1 MNENG
6 AYAKLLEYENMEGY
20 LLSTEVT
27 KKRVKL
33 VNKFMKVGKQEPMM
47 VIRVDREKRYID
59 LSKKKVLAADAA
71 STELHFKKAKMVH
84 NILKQMA
91 VKLGPECTLL
101 YLYEKFGW
109 SLYDKYGHAFDAFRL
124 IMSDKEAVFK
134 EIKISPEEQVVLY
147 DSIAKKMAP
156 TPLKLRAEFELTCFT
171 YEGIDALK
179 EALITSRTKV
189 NSVDQDIQISFKLIA
204 PPNYRCETITLKKN
218 EGLGLL
224 EDALRE
230 VERVIKLK
238 GGTYKLT
245 SAPQIIGD
253 SAKDKD
259 IDDIMKMPGEH
270 GGSDS
275 GAYSGA
281 EDNEEGMGDFDDIGD
296 GIEESKQEEP
306 ADDDNDEDDD
316 GEEKKV
322 STKKVKKTKK
332 SKKSKK
338 DSDDEEDDDQ

>member
-1 MNENG
+1 
-6 AYAKLLEYENMEGY
+6 
-20 LLSTEVT
+20 
-27 KKRVKL
+27 
-33 VNKFMKVGKQEPMM
+33 M

-91 VKLGPECTLL
+91 VKLGPDCTLL

-134 EIKISPEEQVVLY
+134 EIKISPEEQAVLY

-156 TPLKLRAEFELTCFT
+156 TPMKLRADFEMTCFT

-189 NSVDQDIQISFKLIA
+189 NSHDPDIQISFKLIA

-218 EGLGLL
+218 EGLALL
-224 EDALRE
+224 EDALHE

-238 GGTYKLT
+238 GGTFKLT
-245 SAPQIIGD
+245 SGPQIIGE

-259 IDDIMKMPGEH
+259 VDEIMRMPGEQRDSED
-270 GGSDS
+270 GGSS
-275 GAYSGA
+275 GI
-281 EDNEEGMGDFDDIGD
+281 EDNDEGMGDQDLGD
-296 GIEESKQEEP
+296 GFEEESKQEEP
-306 ADDDNDEDDD
+306 AGNDDDEDED

-322 STKKVKKTKK
+322 SSKKAKKTKK
-332 SKKSKK
+332 TKKSKK
-338 DSDDEEDDDQ
+338 DSDDEDDDDQ